1 MATRDEVVKLLDGL
15 ITSVNIHEIQPS
27 LVKDL
32 CVIAGEFHGEMA
44 AAFMILFSS
53 FFFKNGLFVES

>member
-1 MATRDEVVKLLDGL
+1 MAMRDEVVKLFDGL

-32 CVIAGEFHGEMA
+32 CVIAGEFHGEVA
-44 AAFMILFSS
+44 AAFIILFS
-53 FFFKNGLFVES
+53 FFF